1 MRSRKWHNV
10 LPPQTLML
18 LRIHLVDQWCQWA
31 SMCGETRA
39 ECVVGLF
46 RTLEKWSQLPTDY
59 NSILKGWQRD
69 PAWLRLQELQKVKCP
84 KARPN
89 KEKNS
94 RSLKNQK
101 QLSRIWVDTTWGP
114 SENRL
119 PSVAAKFD
127 FQVRIGGVEGV
138 EKTRLLI
145 MMMMMIQ
152 MDQDSHPSC
161 WSSPKTFAIF
171 PSLAKEGEEVLPA

>member
-1 MRSRKWHNV
+1 MRSRKWHNL

-18 LRIHLVDQWCQWA
+18 LRIHLVDEWCQWA

-46 RTLEKWSQLPTDY
+46 RTLRRNGHNFQQSY
-59 NSILKGWQRD
+59 NPILKGRQWD
-69 PAWLRLQELQKVKCP
+69 SAWLLLQELQTVKCP

-94 RSLKNQK
+94 RSLKIQK
-101 QLSRIWVDTTWGP
+101 QLSWIWVDTIWGP

-119 PSVAAKFD
+119 PSVAARFD
-127 FQVRIGGVEGV
+127 FQVRIGGVGGD
-138 EKTRLLI
+138 EKRRLLI
-145 MMMMMIQ
+145 MMMIQ

-161 WSSPKTFAIF
+161 WFCSQTFAIF
-171 PSLAKEGEEVLPA
+171 PILPKEGQEVLPA